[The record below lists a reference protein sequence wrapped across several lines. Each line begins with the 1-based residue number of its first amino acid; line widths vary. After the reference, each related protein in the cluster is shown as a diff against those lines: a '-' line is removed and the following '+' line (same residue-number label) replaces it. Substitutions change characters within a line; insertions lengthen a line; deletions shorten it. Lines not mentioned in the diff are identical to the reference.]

1 MNIDVNQP
9 YVKTIPLLFL
19 IILLIASN
27 LGYASTNEKNK
38 NTEEKN
44 LEVSI
49 NISSNGNLITTTT
62 NNLIPTVTENDKII
76 EQIKNNL
83 SILRYKS
90 YALEDINHLRLFYN
104 SIPEETKNT
113 LINFGYFTPDVN
125 VSLKQEENTWL
136 IDINIK
142 LNQPTI
148 IKKIQITTTPKIYH
162 LDQKLLKSLP
172 IKEDTVLIQNDYLSA
187 KSQVLTTV
195 NEAGYLDAVLD
206 SSKILVNKDNHTAE
220 IDFHITLGKRYHY
233 GKITIIQKKYLFDTD
248 FLKKFIPIKQG
259 QTYDASQ
266 INKTQKQLDQ
276 SAYFSSVSVIPN
288 LKKRNSHTGEVPIR
302 VEVVARESQ
311 AYSIGLGYGT
321 FTGPRMTLGA
331 TYPHL
336 SADGH
341 NASLQLQVSKINT
354 SFLAQYLIPGKDP
367 VHTYWSINAQQS
379 LYDLIPYQALE
390 TLIGINYIDNI
401 TKSISVN
408 LGLHEYIIRYTTPL
422 NSDTSSANYLVPSVN
437 VSYSHRQPDG
447 FFDNGFM
454 FSDLVQAAPSINH
467 ISDEAFIRNLATLR
481 IALPIYAQWTRFISS
496 YNFGALSTN
505 DITTIA
511 PEFRFYAG
519 GIGTL
524 LGYAYLSQGPELDGN
539 LTGGRYLL
547 TASAGIEQRIYGN
560 FSTVLYYNVGNAF
573 NQFNDVSPLHAAGIG
588 LSWRSPLGPV
598 VGYLTRTLNSG
609 DEHWRFDFSI
619 GTYF

>member
-1 MNIDVNQP
+1 MNMDTDQP
-9 YVKTIPLLFL
+9 YVKTIALFFLL
-19 IILLIASN
+19 ILLIASN
-27 LGYASTNEKNK
+27 LGYASTNENK
-38 NTEEKN
+38 TEGTTEKN
-44 LEVSI
+44 LEVAV
-49 NISSNGNLITTTT
+49 NIATDDNLISKTTANIISTA
-62 NNLIPTVTENDKII
+62 NDKII
-76 EQIKNNL
+76 QQIKKNL
-83 SILRYKS
+83 SILRYKA

-113 LINFGYFTPDVN
+113 LINFGYFTPDVS
-125 VSLKQEENTWL
+125 VSLKQTSNTWL
-136 IDINIK
+136 IRINIR
-142 LNQPTI
+142 LNQATTVN
-148 IKKIQITTTPKIYH
+148 QIHISTTPNIQY
-162 LDQKLLKSLP
+162 LNDRLREQIPLKEGS
-172 IKEDTVLIQNDYLSA
+172 ILIQNDYLSS
-187 KSQVLTTV
+187 KSQLLSVV
-195 NEAGYLDAVLD
+195 NEAGYLDATLD
-206 SSKILVNKDNHTAE
+206 TSKVLVNKDKHTAE
-220 IDFHITLGKRYHY
+220 VNFHITLGKRYHY
-233 GKITIIQKKYLFDTD
+233 GKISIIQKKYLFDVN
-248 FLKKFIPIKQG
+248 FLKKFIPLKEG
-259 QTYDASQ
+259 QTYDAGQ
-266 INKTQKQLDQ
+266 INKTQKQLDE
-276 SAYFSSVSVIPN
+276 SAYFSSVTVIPN
-288 LKKRNSHTGEVPIR
+288 LKKRDAHTGEVPIR
-302 VEVVARESQ
+302 IEVIARESQ

-341 NASLQLQVSKINT
+341 SASMQLQVSKINT
-354 SFLAQYLIPGKDP
+354 SFLAQYLIPGNDP
-367 VHTYWSINAQQS
+367 VHTYWSLNAQQS

-408 LGLHEYIIRYTTPL
+408 LGLHEYIIRYTTSL
-422 NSDTSSANYLVPSVN
+422 SSDAASANYLVPSIN
-437 VSYSHRQPDG
+437 VSYSLRKPDG
-447 FFDNGFM
+447 FFDNGLM

-467 ISDEAFIRNLATLR
+467 ISDESFIRNLATLR
-481 IALPIYAQWTRFISS
+481 IAVPIYRQWTRFISS
-496 YNFGALSTN
+496 YNFGALSTD

-573 NQFNDVSPLHAAGIG
+573 NQFNEVNPLHAAGVG

-598 VGYLTRTLNSG
+598 VGYLTRTLNAD